1 MEKEKAVTNANTLI
15 FIAKIDIFDLAKNI
29 FSEIF
34 ITDEVFEEIFKKGC
48 IENLKIEKE
57 LNTFLK
63 KVSMKNLKNLLID
76 KGEISAISYCLEK
89 NIKTFL
95 SDDKKARITAESL
108 GIKAK
113 GILGII
119 LDNLQ
124 KKKITNER
132 AKVLIKKLIENGYYI
147 SSDIYDELMSLIE
160 EN

>member
-15 FIAKIDIFDLAKNI
+15 FIAKIGIFDLAKNM

-34 ITDEVFEEIFKKGC
+34 ITDEVFEEIFDKED

-57 LNTFLK
+57 LNAFLK
-63 KVSMKNLKNLLID
+63 KVSIENIKNLPID
-76 KGEISAISYCLEK
+76 KGEISAISYCLEN

-132 AKVLIKKLIENGYYI
+132 AKVLIKKLIENGYYMAL
-147 SSDIYDELMSLIE
+147 DLYDELISLIE